1 MFVLTRKLQTLKG
14 YLREWNY
21 NNFGNV
27 STNVKTA
34 KYNLLH
40 IQTLIQNSGKDFNLR
55 SHEFKA
61 QAGFS
66 KALDLKECFWRE
78 KSEVKWHLEE
88 DRNTYF
94 FHRIYKINNSFK
106 PITVIKNEEDTLID
120 PNLIITYV

>member
-27 STNVKTA
+27 FTNVKTA

-40 IQTLIQNSGKDFNLR
+40 IQTLIQNFRKYFNLR
-55 SHEFKA
+55 SQEFKA

-88 DRNTYF
+88 YRNTYF
-94 FHRIYKINNSFK
+94 FS
-106 PITVIKNEEDTLID
+106 
-120 PNLIITYV
+120 